1 MNFKFPKRYQWLQF
15 FKVLSQKEKI
25 LFFLFLFTFLS
36 SGIFLS
42 INFYLKNTKIVPAK
56 GGIFVEGIVG
66 YPALINPLFAS
77 LSEVDMALTELIFS
91 GLLKYNLNGKLEL
104 DLAKE
109 YQVLENGKVFEFKL
123 KENLFWQ
130 DGKPL
135 TADDVVFTIEV
146 IKNPQ
151 VASPLRPAWLGV
163 EVEKVSNEIVRFKL
177 KESSNIFLENCTLK
191 IIPKHIFENIPPQ
204 NLKLATNLNLNPV
217 GSGPYKLA
225 GISQDKEGKIVS
237 IDLIENPFY
246 HGKKPFIPTIS
257 FHFFEKPENLIVAFN
272 QGEINAFSFP
282 PTQNFNPPLNSRL
295 VYFRFP
301 RYFAVFLNSKN
312 SEVLAE
318 KKVREALNYGTDKD
332 EIIQRVLFGRGEKI
346 ELPLF
351 SELYNLKSPENLP
364 KFDPEKAKELLK
376 EAGFLLD
383 ENGKMVKI
391 VKKEPVFQ
399 FKSDLKVGSQGK
411 EVEELQRC
419 LAKDPEIYPEPEITG
434 YFGQKTKEAVIR
446 FQEKYRQE
454 ILEPIGL
461 KKGTGEVKEKTRE
474 KLNQICFEKIE
485 KKIPL
490 KFTLVT
496 GEEEI
501 LKKTAQVLKEQWEK
515 IGFEIEIKT
524 YDLATLEREIL
535 RKKDY
540 DALLFGILLKF
551 SPDPFPFWH
560 SSQRGELGLNLANYS
575 NREVDKLLEETR
587 KIFSEDERKEKLEK
601 FQEILISDFPAIFL
615 FNPYYNYVISFN
627 IQGLPQN
634 NIFLA
639 DSSKRFLNIQDW
651 YLKTKRVLK

>member
-1 MNFKFPKRYQWLQF
+1 MNFKFPKRHQWLQF
-15 FKVLSQKEKI
+15 FKILSLKEKV
-25 LFFLFLFTFLS
+25 LFFLFLFIFIS

-42 INFYLKNTKIVPAK
+42 IDFYLKNTKIVPAK
-56 GGIFVEGIVG
+56 GGVFVEGVIG
-66 YPALINPLFAS
+66 YPALINPLFAP

-91 GLLKYNLNGKLEL
+91 GLLKYNLDGKLEP

-109 YQVLENGKVFEFKL
+109 YQILEDGKVFEFKL

-135 TADDVVFTIEV
+135 TADDVVFTVET

-163 EVEKVSNEIVRFKL
+163 EVEKVSDQVVRFKL

-191 IIPKHIFENIPPQ
+191 IIPKHIFENFPPQ
-204 NLKLATNLNLNPV
+204 NLKIANNLNPV
-217 GSGPYKLA
+217 GSGPYKFA
-225 GISQDKEGKIVS
+225 GASQDKEGKIVS

-246 HGKKPFIPTIS
+246 YGKKPFIPAIS
-257 FHFFEKPENLIVAFN
+257 FHFFEKPENLISAFN
-272 QGEINAFSFP
+272 QGEIKAFSLS
-282 PTQNFNPPLNSRL
+282 PTQTFNLPLNSRL
-295 VYFRFP
+295 IYFRFP

-318 KKVREALNYGTDKD
+318 ENVRKALNYGTNKD
-332 EIIQRVLFGRGEKI
+332 EIIQKILFGKGEKVD
-346 ELPLF
+346 LPLF
-351 SELYNLKSPENLP
+351 SEIYNLKLPENLP

-376 EAGFLLD
+376 EAGFSLD

-391 VKKEPVFQ
+391 EKKEPVFQ
-399 FKSDLKVGSQGK
+399 FKSDLRVGSQGK
-411 EVEELQRC
+411 EVEELQKC
-419 LAKDPEIYPEPEITG
+419 LAKDPEIYPQGEVTG
-434 YFGQKTKEAVIR
+434 YFGQKTKEAVIK
-446 FQEKYRQE
+446 FQEKYRQD
-454 ILEPIGL
+454 ILEPVGL

-474 KLNQICFEKIE
+474 KLNEICFEKIE

-496 GEEEI
+496 GDEEI
-501 LKKTAQVLKEQWEK
+501 LKKTAQILKEQWEK

-560 SSQRGELGLNLANYS
+560 SSQRGELGLNLANYN
-575 NREVDKLLEETR
+575 NRNVDKLLEEIR
-587 KIFSEDERKEKLEK
+587 KTQSESERKEKLEK
-601 FQEILISDFPAIFL
+601 FQEILISNSPAIFL
-615 FNPYYNYVISFN
+615 FNPYYVYVVSSE
-627 IQGLPQN
+627 IQGLPKD

-651 YLKTKRVLK
+651 YLKTKRVWK

>member
-1 MNFKFPKRYQWLQF
+1 MNFKFPKRHQWLKF
-15 FKVLSQKEKI
+15 FKVLSFKEKI
-25 LFFLFLFTFLS
+25 LFFFFLFVFLS

-42 INFYLKNTKIVPAK
+42 IDFYLKNTKIVPAK
-56 GGIFVEGIVG
+56 NGLFVEGVIG
-66 YPALINPLFAS
+66 YPALINPLFAP

-91 GLLKYNLNGKLEL
+91 GLLKYNLDGKLEP

-109 YQVLENGKVFEFKL
+109 YQILEDGKVFEFKL

-135 TADDVVFTIEV
+135 TADDVVFTVET

-163 EVEKVSNEIVRFKL
+163 EVEKVSDQVVRFKL

-191 IIPKHIFENIPPQ
+191 IIPKHIFENVPPQ
-204 NLKLATNLNLNPV
+204 NLKIATNLNLNPV
-217 GSGPYKLA
+217 GSGPYKFA
-225 GISQDKEGKIVS
+225 GLFQNKEGKITS
-237 IDLIENPFY
+237 LDLIENPFY
-246 HGKKPFIPTIS
+246 FGKKPFTQKIS
-257 FHFFEKPENLIVAFN
+257 FRFFEKKEDLISAFN
-272 QGEINAFSFP
+272 RGEINAFSLSP
-282 PTQNFNPPLNSRL
+282 IENFNLPLNSRL
-295 VYFRFP
+295 IYFRFP

-312 SEVLAE
+312 SEVLVKE
-318 KKVREALNYGTDKD
+318 NVRKALNYGTNKD
-332 EIIQRVLFGRGEKI
+332 EIIQKVLFGKGERVD
-346 ELPLF
+346 LPLF
-351 SELYNLKSPENLP
+351 SEIYNLKLPENLP

-376 EAGFLLD
+376 DAGFSLD

-391 VKKEPVFQ
+391 EKKEPVFQ
-399 FKSDLKVGSQGK
+399 FKSDLKLGAEGK
-411 EVEELQRC
+411 EVEELQKC
-419 LAKDPEIYPEPEITG
+419 LAKDPEIYPQGEVTG
-434 YFGQKTKEAVIR
+434 YFGQKTKEAVIK
-446 FQEKYRQE
+446 FQEKYRQD
-454 ILEPIGL
+454 ILEPVGL

-474 KLNQICFEKIE
+474 KLNEICFEKIE

-496 GEEEI
+496 GDEEI
-501 LKKTAQVLKEQWEK
+501 LKKTAQILKEQWEK

-560 SSQRGELGLNLANYS
+560 SSQRGELGLNLANYN
-575 NREVDKLLEETR
+575 NRDVDKLLEEIR
-587 KIFSEDERKEKLEK
+587 KTQSESERKEKLEK
-601 FQEILISDFPAIFL
+601 FQEILISDSPAIFL
-615 FNPYYNYVISFN
+615 FNPYYVYVVSSN
-627 IQGLPQN
+627 IQGLPKN

-651 YLKTKRVLK
+651 YLKTKRVWK

>member
-15 FKVLSQKEKI
+15 FKILSLKEKV
-25 LFFLFLFTFLS
+25 LFFLFLFIFIS

-42 INFYLKNTKIVPAK
+42 IDFYLKNTKIVPAK
-56 GGIFVEGIVG
+56 GGVFVEGVIG
-66 YPALINPLFAS
+66 YPALINPLFAP

-91 GLLKYNLNGKLEL
+91 GLLKYNLDGKLEP

-109 YQVLENGKVFEFKL
+109 YQILEDGKVFEFKL

-135 TADDVVFTIEV
+135 TADDVVFTVET

-163 EVEKVSNEIVRFKL
+163 EVEKVSDQVVRFKL

-191 IIPKHIFENIPPQ
+191 IIPKHIFENFPPQ
-204 NLKLATNLNLNPV
+204 NLKIANNLNPV
-217 GSGPYKLA
+217 GSGPYKFA
-225 GISQDKEGKIVS
+225 GASQDKEGKIVS

-246 HGKKPFIPTIS
+246 YGKKPFIPAIS
-257 FHFFEKPENLIVAFN
+257 FHFFEKPENLISAFN
-272 QGEINAFSFP
+272 QGEIKAFSLS
-282 PTQNFNPPLNSRL
+282 PTQTFNLPLNSRL
-295 VYFRFP
+295 IYFRFP

-318 KKVREALNYGTDKD
+318 ENVRKALNYGTNKD
-332 EIIQRVLFGRGEKI
+332 EIIQKILFGKGEKVD
-346 ELPLF
+346 LPLF
-351 SELYNLKSPENLP
+351 SEIYNLKLPENLP

-376 EAGFLLD
+376 EAGFSLD

-391 VKKEPVFQ
+391 EKKEPVFQ
-399 FKSDLKVGSQGK
+399 FKSDLRVGSQGK
-411 EVEELQRC
+411 EVEELQKC
-419 LAKDPEIYPEPEITG
+419 LAKDPEIYPQGEVTG
-434 YFGQKTKEAVIR
+434 YFGQKTKEAVIK
-446 FQEKYRQE
+446 FQEKYRQD
-454 ILEPIGL
+454 ILEPVGL

-474 KLNQICFEKIE
+474 KLNEICFEKIE

-496 GEEEI
+496 GDEEI
-501 LKKTAQVLKEQWEK
+501 LKKTAQILKEQWEK

-560 SSQRGELGLNLANYS
+560 SSQRGELGLNLANYN
-575 NREVDKLLEETR
+575 NRDVDKLLEEIR
-587 KIFSEDERKEKLEK
+587 KTQSESERKEKLEK
-601 FQEILISDFPAIFL
+601 FQEILISDSPAIFL
-615 FNPYYNYVISFN
+615 FNPYYVYVVSSE
-627 IQGLPQN
+627 IQGLPKN

-651 YLKTKRVLK
+651 YLKTKRAWK

>member
-1 MNFKFPKRYQWLQF
+1 MSFKFPKGYQWLQF
-15 FKVLSQKEKI
+15 FNVLSQREKI

-42 INFYLKNTKIVPAK
+42 INFYLKNTEIVPAK

-66 YPALINPLFAS
+66 YPALINPLFAP

-91 GLLKYNLNGKLEL
+91 GLLKYNLEGKLEL

-135 TADDVVFTIEV
+135 TVDDVVFTVET

-163 EVEKVSNEIVRFKL
+163 EVEKVSDEIVRFKL

-204 NLKLATNLNLNPV
+204 NLKIANNLNIV

-225 GISQDKEGKIVS
+225 GISQNKEGKIVS
-237 IDLIENPFY
+237 LELIENPFY
-246 HGKKPFIPTIS
+246 YGKKPFIPAIS
-257 FHFFEKPENLIVAFN
+257 FHFFEKPENLISAFN
-272 QGEINAFSFP
+272 QGEINAFSLS
-282 PTQNFNPPLNSRL
+282 PTQNFNLPLNSRL
-295 VYFRFP
+295 IYFRFP

-318 KKVREALNYGTDKD
+318 KKVREALNYGTNKE
-332 EIIQRVLFGRGEKI
+332 EIIQKVLFGRGEKI

-351 SELYNLKSPENLP
+351 TELYNLKPPENLP

-376 EAGFLLD
+376 EGGFSLD

-391 VKKEPVFQ
+391 EKKEPLFQ

-411 EVEELQRC
+411 EVEELQKC
-419 LAKDPEIYPEPEITG
+419 LAKDPEIYPEAEVTG
-434 YFGQKTKEAVIR
+434 YFGKKTKEAVIR

-454 ILEPIGL
+454 ILEPVGL
-461 KKGTGEVKEKTRE
+461 KRGTGQVKEKTRE
-474 KLNQICFEKIE
+474 KLNEICFEKIE

-501 LKKTAQVLKEQWEK
+501 LKKTAQILKEQWEK

-575 NREVDKLLEETR
+575 NREVDKLLEEIR

-601 FQEILISDFPAIFL
+601 FQEILISDSPAIFL

-627 IQGLPQN
+627 LQGLPPN

-639 DSSKRFLNIQDW
+639 DPSKRFLNIQDW

>member
-15 FKVLSQKEKI
+15 FKILSLKEKV
-25 LFFLFLFTFLS
+25 LFFLFLFIFIS

-42 INFYLKNTKIVPAK
+42 IDFYLKNTKIVPAK
-56 GGIFVEGIVG
+56 GGVFVEGVIG
-66 YPALINPLFAS
+66 YPALINPLFAP

-91 GLLKYNLNGKLEL
+91 GLLKYNLDGKLEP

-109 YQVLENGKVFEFKL
+109 YQILEDGKVFEFKL

-135 TADDVVFTIEV
+135 TADDVVFTVET

-163 EVEKVSNEIVRFKL
+163 EVEKVSDQVVRFKL

-191 IIPKHIFENIPPQ
+191 IIPKHIFENFPPQ
-204 NLKLATNLNLNPV
+204 NLKIANNLNPV
-217 GSGPYKLA
+217 GSGPYKFA
-225 GISQDKEGKIVS
+225 GASQDKEGKIVS

-246 HGKKPFIPTIS
+246 YGKKPFIPAIS
-257 FHFFEKPENLIVAFN
+257 FHFFEKPENLISAFN
-272 QGEINAFSFP
+272 QGEIKAFSLS
-282 PTQNFNPPLNSRL
+282 PTQTFNFPLNSRL
-295 VYFRFP
+295 IYFRFP

-318 KKVREALNYGTDKD
+318 ENVRKALNYGTNKD
-332 EIIQRVLFGRGEKI
+332 EIIQKILFGKGEKVD
-346 ELPLF
+346 LPLF
-351 SELYNLKSPENLP
+351 SEIYNLKLPENLP

-376 EAGFLLD
+376 EAGFSLD

-391 VKKEPVFQ
+391 EKKEPVFQ
-399 FKSDLKVGSQGK
+399 FKSDLRVGSQGK
-411 EVEELQRC
+411 EVEELQKC
-419 LAKDPEIYPEPEITG
+419 LAKDPEIYPQGEVTG
-434 YFGQKTKEAVIR
+434 YFGQKTKEAVIK
-446 FQEKYRQE
+446 FQEKYRQD
-454 ILEPIGL
+454 ILEPVGL

-474 KLNQICFEKIE
+474 KLNEICFEKIE

-496 GEEEI
+496 GDEEI
-501 LKKTAQVLKEQWEK
+501 LKKTAQILKEQWEK

-560 SSQRGELGLNLANYS
+560 SSQRGELGLNLANYN
-575 NREVDKLLEETR
+575 NRDVDKLLEEIR
-587 KIFSEDERKEKLEK
+587 KTQSESERKEKLEK
-601 FQEILISDFPAIFL
+601 FQEILISNSPAIFL
-615 FNPYYNYVISFN
+615 FNPYYVYVVSSE
-627 IQGLPQN
+627 IQGLPKD

-651 YLKTKRVLK
+651 YLKTKRVWK

>member
-15 FKVLSQKEKI
+15 FKILSLKEKV
-25 LFFLFLFTFLS
+25 LFFLFLFIFIS

-42 INFYLKNTKIVPAK
+42 IDFYLKNTKIVPAK
-56 GGIFVEGIVG
+56 GGVFVEGVIG
-66 YPALINPLFAS
+66 YPALINPLFAP

-91 GLLKYNLNGKLEL
+91 GLLKYNLDGKLEP

-109 YQVLENGKVFEFKL
+109 YQILEDGKVFEFKL

-135 TADDVVFTIEV
+135 TAEDVVFTVET

-163 EVEKVSNEIVRFKL
+163 EVEKVSDQIVRFKL

-191 IIPKHIFENIPPQ
+191 IIPKHIFENVPPQ
-204 NLKLATNLNLNPV
+204 NLKIANNLNPV
-217 GSGPYKLA
+217 GSGPYKFA
-225 GISQDKEGKIVS
+225 GASQDKEGKIVS

-246 HGKKPFIPTIS
+246 YGKKPFVPAIS
-257 FHFFEKPENLIVAFN
+257 FHFFEKPENLISAFN
-272 QGEINAFSFP
+272 QGEIKAFSLS
-282 PTQNFNPPLNSRL
+282 PTQTFNLPLNSRL
-295 VYFRFP
+295 IYFRFP

-318 KKVREALNYGTDKD
+318 ENVRKALNYGTNKD
-332 EIIQRVLFGRGEKI
+332 EIIQKILFGKGERVD
-346 ELPLF
+346 LPLF
-351 SELYNLKSPENLP
+351 SEIYNLKLPENLP

-376 EAGFLLD
+376 EAGFSLD

-391 VKKEPVFQ
+391 EKKEPVFQ
-399 FKSDLKVGSQGK
+399 FKSDLRVGSQGK
-411 EVEELQRC
+411 EVEELQKC
-419 LAKDPEIYPEPEITG
+419 LGKDPEIYPQGEVTG
-434 YFGQKTKEAVIR
+434 YFGQKTKEAVIK
-446 FQEKYRQE
+446 FQEKYRQD
-454 ILEPIGL
+454 ILEPVGL

-474 KLNQICFEKIE
+474 KLNEICFEKIE

-496 GEEEI
+496 GDEEI
-501 LKKTAQVLKEQWEK
+501 LKKTAQILKEQWEK

-560 SSQRGELGLNLANYS
+560 SSQRGELGLNLANYN
-575 NREVDKLLEETR
+575 NRDVDKLLEEIR
-587 KIFSEDERKEKLEK
+587 KTQSESEKKEKLEK
-601 FQEILISDFPAIFL
+601 FQEILISDSPAIFL
-615 FNPYYNYVISFN
+615 FNPYYVYVVSSE
-627 IQGLPQN
+627 IQGLPKD

-651 YLKTKRVLK
+651 YLKTKRVWK

>member
-15 FKVLSQKEKI
+15 FKILSLKEKV
-25 LFFLFLFTFLS
+25 LFFLFLFIFIS

-42 INFYLKNTKIVPAK
+42 IDFYLKNTKIVPAK
-56 GGIFVEGIVG
+56 GGVFVEGVIG
-66 YPALINPLFAS
+66 YPALINPLFAP

-91 GLLKYNLNGKLEL
+91 GLLKYNLDGKLEP

-109 YQVLENGKVFEFKL
+109 YQILEDGKVFEFKL

-135 TADDVVFTIEV
+135 TADDVVFTVET

-163 EVEKVSNEIVRFKL
+163 EVEKVSDQVVRFKL

-191 IIPKHIFENIPPQ
+191 IIPKHIFENVPPQ
-204 NLKLATNLNLNPV
+204 NLKIANNLNPV
-217 GSGPYKLA
+217 GSGPYKFA
-225 GISQDKEGKIVS
+225 GASQDKEGKIVS

-246 HGKKPFIPTIS
+246 HGKKPFIPAIS
-257 FHFFEKPENLIVAFN
+257 FHFFEKPENLISAFN
-272 QGEINAFSFP
+272 QEEIKAFSLS
-282 PTQNFNPPLNSRL
+282 PTQTFNLPLNSHL
-295 VYFRFP
+295 IYFRFP

-318 KKVREALNYGTDKD
+318 ENVRKALNYGTNKD
-332 EIIQRVLFGRGEKI
+332 EIIQKILFGKGERVD
-346 ELPLF
+346 LPLF
-351 SELYNLKSPENLP
+351 SEIYNLKLPENLP

-376 EAGFLLD
+376 DAGFSLD

-391 VKKEPVFQ
+391 EKKEPLFQ

-411 EVEELQRC
+411 EVEELQKC
-419 LAKDPEIYPEPEITG
+419 LANDPEIYPQGEVTG
-434 YFGQKTKEAVIR
+434 YFGQKTKEAVIK
-446 FQEKYRQE
+446 FQEKYRQD
-454 ILEPIGL
+454 ILEPVGL

-474 KLNQICFEKIE
+474 KLNEICFERIE

-496 GEEEI
+496 GDEEI
-501 LKKTAQVLKEQWEK
+501 LKKTAQILKEQWEK

-560 SSQRGELGLNLANYS
+560 SSQRGELGLNLANYN
-575 NREVDKLLEETR
+575 NRDVDKLLEEIR
-587 KIFSEDERKEKLEK
+587 KTQSESERKEKLEK
-601 FQEILISDFPAIFL
+601 FQEILISDSPAIFL
-615 FNPYYNYVISFN
+615 FNPYYVYVVSSEIR
-627 IQGLPQN
+627 GLPKD

-651 YLKTKRVLK
+651 YLKTKRVWK

>member
-15 FKVLSQKEKI
+15 FKILSLKEKV
-25 LFFLFLFTFLS
+25 LFFLFLFIFIS

-42 INFYLKNTKIVPAK
+42 IDFYLKNTKIVPAK
-56 GGIFVEGIVG
+56 GGVFVEGVIG
-66 YPALINPLFAS
+66 YPALINPLFAP

-91 GLLKYNLNGKLEL
+91 GLLKYNLDGKLEP

-109 YQVLENGKVFEFKL
+109 YQILEDGKVFEFKL

-135 TADDVVFTIEV
+135 TADDVVFTVET

-163 EVEKVSNEIVRFKL
+163 EVEKVSDQVVRFKL

-191 IIPKHIFENIPPQ
+191 IIPKHIFENVPPQ
-204 NLKLATNLNLNPV
+204 NLKIANNLNPV
-217 GSGPYKLA
+217 GSGPYKFA
-225 GISQDKEGKIVS
+225 GASQDKEGKIVS

-246 HGKKPFIPTIS
+246 YGKKPFIPAIS
-257 FHFFEKPENLIVAFN
+257 FHFFEKPENLISAFN
-272 QGEINAFSFP
+272 QGEIKAFSLS
-282 PTQNFNPPLNSRL
+282 PTQTFNLPLNSHL
-295 VYFRFP
+295 IYFRFP

-318 KKVREALNYGTDKD
+318 ENVRKALNYGTNKD
-332 EIIQRVLFGRGEKI
+332 EIIQKILFGKGERVD
-346 ELPLF
+346 LPLF
-351 SELYNLKSPENLP
+351 SEIYNLKLPENLP

-376 EAGFLLD
+376 EAGFSLD

-391 VKKEPVFQ
+391 EKKEPLFQ

-411 EVEELQRC
+411 EVEELQKC
-419 LAKDPEIYPEPEITG
+419 LAKDPEIYPQGEVTG
-434 YFGQKTKEAVIR
+434 YFGQKTKEAVIK
-446 FQEKYRQE
+446 FQEKYRQD
-454 ILEPIGL
+454 ILEPVGL

-474 KLNQICFEKIE
+474 KLNEICFEKIE

-496 GEEEI
+496 GDEEI
-501 LKKTAQVLKEQWEK
+501 LKKTAQILKEQWEK

-560 SSQRGELGLNLANYS
+560 SSQRGELGLNLANYN
-575 NREVDKLLEETR
+575 NRDVDKLLEEIR
-587 KIFSEDERKEKLEK
+587 KTQSESEKKEKLEK
-601 FQEILISDFPAIFL
+601 FQEILISDSPAIFL
-615 FNPYYNYVISFN
+615 FNPYYVYVVSSEIR
-627 IQGLPQN
+627 GLPKD

-651 YLKTKRVLK
+651 YLKTKRVWK

>member
-15 FKVLSQKEKI
+15 FKILSLKEKV
-25 LFFLFLFTFLS
+25 LFFLFLFIFIS

-42 INFYLKNTKIVPAK
+42 IDFYLKNTKIVPAK
-56 GGIFVEGIVG
+56 GGVFVEGVIG
-66 YPALINPLFAS
+66 YPALINPLFAP

-91 GLLKYNLNGKLEL
+91 GLLKYNLDGKLEP

-109 YQVLENGKVFEFKL
+109 YQILEDGKVFEFKL

-135 TADDVVFTIEV
+135 TADDVVFTVET

-163 EVEKVSNEIVRFKL
+163 EVEKVSDQVVRFKL

-191 IIPKHIFENIPPQ
+191 IIPKHIFENVPPQ
-204 NLKLATNLNLNPV
+204 NLKIANNLNPV
-217 GSGPYKLA
+217 GSGPYKFA
-225 GISQDKEGKIVS
+225 GASQDKEGKIVS

-246 HGKKPFIPTIS
+246 HGKKPFIPAIS
-257 FHFFEKPENLIVAFN
+257 FHFFEKPENLISAFN
-272 QGEINAFSFP
+272 QGEIKAFSLS
-282 PTQNFNPPLNSRL
+282 PTQTFNLPLNSRL
-295 VYFRFP
+295 IYFRFP

-318 KKVREALNYGTDKD
+318 ENVRKALNYGTNKD
-332 EIIQRVLFGRGEKI
+332 EIIQKILFGKGEKVD
-346 ELPLF
+346 LPLF
-351 SELYNLKSPENLP
+351 SEIYNLKLLENLP

-376 EAGFLLD
+376 DAGFSLD

-391 VKKEPVFQ
+391 EKKEPVFQ
-399 FKSDLKVGSQGK
+399 FKSDLRVGSQGK
-411 EVEELQRC
+411 EVEELQKC
-419 LAKDPEIYPEPEITG
+419 LAKDPEIYPQGEVTG
-434 YFGQKTKEAVIR
+434 YFGQKTKEAVIK
-446 FQEKYRQE
+446 FQEKYRQD
-454 ILEPIGL
+454 ILEPVGL

-474 KLNQICFEKIE
+474 KLNEICFEKIE

-496 GEEEI
+496 GDEEI
-501 LKKTAQVLKEQWEK
+501 LKKTAQILKEQWEK

-560 SSQRGELGLNLANYS
+560 SSQRGELGLNLANYN
-575 NREVDKLLEETR
+575 NRDVDKLLEEIR
-587 KIFSEDERKEKLEK
+587 KTQSESERKEKLEK
-601 FQEILISDFPAIFL
+601 FQEILISDSPAIFL
-615 FNPYYNYVISFN
+615 FNPYYVYVVSSEIR
-627 IQGLPQN
+627 GLPKD

-651 YLKTKRVLK
+651 YLKTKRVWK

>member
-15 FKVLSQKEKI
+15 FKILSLKEKV
-25 LFFLFLFTFLS
+25 LFFLFLFIFIS

-42 INFYLKNTKIVPAK
+42 IDFYLKNTKIVPAK
-56 GGIFVEGIVG
+56 GGVFVEGVIG
-66 YPALINPLFAS
+66 YPALINPLFAP

-91 GLLKYNLNGKLEL
+91 GLLKYNLDGKLEP

-109 YQVLENGKVFEFKL
+109 YQILEDGKVFEFKL

-135 TADDVVFTIEV
+135 TADDVVFTVET

-163 EVEKVSNEIVRFKL
+163 EVEKVSDQVVRFKL

-191 IIPKHIFENIPPQ
+191 IIPKHIFENFPPQ
-204 NLKLATNLNLNPV
+204 NLKIANNLNPV
-217 GSGPYKLA
+217 GSGPYKFA
-225 GISQDKEGKIVS
+225 GASQDKEGKIVS

-246 HGKKPFIPTIS
+246 YGKKPFIPAIS
-257 FHFFEKPENLIVAFN
+257 FHFFEKPENLISAFN
-272 QGEINAFSFP
+272 QGEIKAFSLS
-282 PTQNFNPPLNSRL
+282 PTQTFNLPLNSHL
-295 VYFRFP
+295 IYFRFP

-318 KKVREALNYGTDKD
+318 ENVRKALNYGTNKD
-332 EIIQRVLFGRGEKI
+332 EIIQKILFGKGEKVD
-346 ELPLF
+346 LPLF
-351 SELYNLKSPENLP
+351 SEIYNLKLPENLP

-376 EAGFLLD
+376 EAGFSLD

-391 VKKEPVFQ
+391 EKKEPVFQ
-399 FKSDLKVGSQGK
+399 FKSDLRVGSQGK
-411 EVEELQRC
+411 EVEELQKC
-419 LAKDPEIYPEPEITG
+419 LAKDPEIYPQGEVTG
-434 YFGQKTKEAVIR
+434 YFGQKTKEAVIK
-446 FQEKYRQE
+446 FQEKYRQD
-454 ILEPIGL
+454 ILEPVGL

-474 KLNQICFEKIE
+474 KLNEICFEKIE

-496 GEEEI
+496 GDEEI
-501 LKKTAQVLKEQWEK
+501 LKKTAQILKEQWEK

-560 SSQRGELGLNLANYS
+560 SSQRGELGLNLANYN
-575 NREVDKLLEETR
+575 NRDVDKLLEEIR
-587 KIFSEDERKEKLEK
+587 KTQSESERKEKLEK
-601 FQEILISDFPAIFL
+601 FQEILISDSPAIFL
-615 FNPYYNYVISFN
+615 FNPYYVYVVSSE
-627 IQGLPQN
+627 IQGLPKN

-651 YLKTKRVLK
+651 YLKTKRAWK

>member
-15 FKVLSQKEKI
+15 FKILSLKEKV
-25 LFFLFLFTFLS
+25 LFFLFLFIFIS

-42 INFYLKNTKIVPAK
+42 IDFYLKNTKIVPAK
-56 GGIFVEGIVG
+56 GGVFVEGVIG
-66 YPALINPLFAS
+66 YPALINPLFAP

-91 GLLKYNLNGKLEL
+91 GLLKYNLDGKLEP

-109 YQVLENGKVFEFKL
+109 YQILEDGKVFEFKL

-135 TADDVVFTIEV
+135 TADDVVFTVET

-163 EVEKVSNEIVRFKL
+163 EVEKVSDQVVRFKL

-191 IIPKHIFENIPPQ
+191 IIPKHIFENVPPQ
-204 NLKLATNLNLNPV
+204 NLKIANNLNPV
-217 GSGPYKLA
+217 GSGPYKFA
-225 GISQDKEGKIVS
+225 GASQDKEGKIVS

-246 HGKKPFIPTIS
+246 YGKKPFIPAIS
-257 FHFFEKPENLIVAFN
+257 FHFFEKPENLISAFN
-272 QGEINAFSFP
+272 QGEIKAFSLS
-282 PTQNFNPPLNSRL
+282 PTQTFNLPLNSRL
-295 VYFRFP
+295 IYFRFP

-312 SEVLAE
+312 SEVLVKE
-318 KKVREALNYGTDKD
+318 NVRKALNYGTNKD
-332 EIIQRVLFGRGEKI
+332 EIIQKILFGKGERVD
-346 ELPLF
+346 LPLF
-351 SELYNLKSPENLP
+351 SEIYNLKLPENLP

-376 EAGFLLD
+376 EAGFSLD

-391 VKKEPVFQ
+391 EKKEPVFQ
-399 FKSDLKVGSQGK
+399 FKSDLRVGSQGK
-411 EVEELQRC
+411 EVEELQKC
-419 LAKDPEIYPEPEITG
+419 LAKDPEIYPQGEVTG
-434 YFGQKTKEAVIR
+434 YFGQKTKEAVIK
-446 FQEKYRQE
+446 FQEKYRQD
-454 ILEPIGL
+454 ILEPVGL

-474 KLNQICFEKIE
+474 KLNEICFEKIE

-496 GEEEI
+496 GDEEI
-501 LKKTAQVLKEQWEK
+501 LKKTAQILKEQWEK

-560 SSQRGELGLNLANYS
+560 SSQRGELGLNLANYN
-575 NREVDKLLEETR
+575 NRNVDKLLEEIR
-587 KIFSEDERKEKLEK
+587 KTQSESEKKEKLEK
-601 FQEILISDFPAIFL
+601 FQEILISDSPAIFL
-615 FNPYYNYVISFN
+615 FNPYYVYVVSSEIR
-627 IQGLPQN
+627 GLPKD

-651 YLKTKRVLK
+651 YLKTKRVWK